1 MVDEYLPKIVFMVEE
16 TAARREAEQLHVS
29 QSISTETVEKLQPG
43 GKPTVSGEQ
52 AVHAPRRQQ
61 EKQRP
66 NKKKDQRPTAAA
78 RDG

>member
-1 MVDEYLPKIVFMVEE
+1 MNIFLKSCSWSKKLQPGGN
-16 TAARREAEQLHVS
+16 L

-43 GKPTVSGEQ
+43 GKPTVSEQ

-66 NKKKDQRPTAAA
+66 DEKKDPRPTAAA

>member
-1 MVDEYLPKIVFMVEE
+1 MADEYLPKIVFTAKE

-43 GKPTVSGEQ
+43 GKPTVSKQ

-66 NKKKDQRPTAAA
+66 DKKKDQCPTAAA

>member
-1 MVDEYLPKIVFMVEE
+1 MADEYLPKIVFTVEE
-16 TAARREAEQLHVS
+16 TAARREAEQLQVS

-43 GKPTVSGEQ
+43 GKPTVSEQ
-52 AVHAPRRQQ
+52 AMHATRRQQ

-66 NKKKDQRPTAAA
+66 DKNKDQRPTAAA

>member
-1 MVDEYLPKIVFMVEE
+1 MVDKYLPKIMFMVEG

-29 QSISTETVEKLQPG
+29 QSISTETVKKLQPG
-43 GKPTVSGEQ
+43 GKPTVSEQ
-52 AVHAPRRQQ
+52 AVHTPRRQQ

-66 NKKKDQRPTAAA
+66 DKKKDQRPTAAA